1 MSSAFDTID
10 HDALLT
16 RLHTRYGISG
26 TAIVWFRSYLVDRYQ
41 QVVIHGHSSRPV
53 SFQFGVPQGSVLG
66 PLLFALFFAP
76 IEDIISAHGL
86 KVMVYAD
93 DTQLYVS
100 ISSLD
105 DHPSALSLLETCTR
119 DILIWCTINGLA
131 CNPDKTEIIHLS
143 SRFSKTPSIHAFN
156 VNGYRISPSH
166 SVRSLGVT
174 FGSPSPDVTTCQH
187 ALQVCLLLAGTNTSN
202 ISSTRKY
209 ERPPGRFSVV
219 FIYSFSRIFAIRKR
233 GRLD

>member
-1 MSSAFDTID
+1 MLAYLQSNSLLSKFQSAYRPLHSTETAILRVINDVQSAIDRREEVVLVLLDLSSAFDTID

-26 TAIVWFRSYLVDRYQ
+26 TAIAWFRSYLVDRYQ

-53 SFQFGVPQGSVLG
+53 SLQFGVPQGSVLG

-93 DTQLYVS
+93 DTQLYIS

-105 DHPSALSLLETCTR
+105 DRPSALSLLETCTR
-119 DILIWCTINGLA
+119 DILIRCTINGLA

-143 SRFSKTPSIHAFN
+143 SRFSKTCFQCKWLPHLT
-156 VNGYRISPSH
+156 V
-166 SVRSLGVT
+166 
-174 FGSPSPDVTTCQH
+174 
-187 ALQVCLLLAGTNTSN
+187 
-202 ISSTRKY
+202 
-209 ERPPGRFSVV
+209 
-219 FIYSFSRIFAIRKR
+219 SFST
-233 GRLD
+233 